1 MFWHPKPLED
11 VEGHH
16 VHPEESVQEEELKE
30 RRNERFFSTSHSFCT
45 FVFRN
50 ETFPLISVLKL
61 IMLLYISRQQYLN
74 QYKKLSV

>member
-30 RRNERFFSTSHSFCT
+30 RRNERFFLPLTV
-45 FVFRN
+45 FVHLYLEMKHF
-50 ETFPLISVLKL
+50 
-61 IMLLYISRQQYLN
+61 LLFLY
-74 QYKKLSV
+74 